1 VQDQLA
7 SQAACDYDRVLTN
20 LPSISHLWGSAVPP
34 PRASAKSKKQE
45 TRRAIRASYGF
56 DSPFPSFL
64 PIMPRN
70 SQPEFYLL
78 VVAHP
83 DDESM
88 FFSPTICSLLEQ
100 QQTIHILSLS
110 NGNFDG
116 LGKTREVELMRAAGV
131 LGISPP
137 NKYVTCLDVR
147 HFQDGPK
154 ETWKAGAITDAV
166 WAEISRILQNDVP
179 RNESLAANDRRSC
192 CNVAI
197 ITFDENG
204 VSGHPNHIDVCKGL
218 RQMASEDR
226 TRKIHDMNVSLCV
239 WELDSITN
247 PLTKYCPL
255 MEWIPM
261 LVDFLWGIF
270 CSSLAF
276 IVASGQLGNQKVD
289 GRLRFIEASS
299 EDYGRT
305 TWDCKMFR
313 PLSIWR
319 AMAAHHSQFV
329 WYRRLS
335 VLFSR
340 FSYRNKLKLYVPID
354 RLQNRGVSK
363 KAE

>member
-1 VQDQLA
+1 
-7 SQAACDYDRVLTN
+7 
-20 LPSISHLWGSAVPP
+20 
-34 PRASAKSKKQE
+34 
-45 TRRAIRASYGF
+45 
-56 DSPFPSFL
+56 
-64 PIMPRN
+64 MPRDP
-70 SQPEFYLL
+70 QPDFYLL

-110 NGNFDG
+110 NGNFNG

-137 NKYVTCLDVR
+137 NNYATCLDVR
-147 HFQDGPK
+147 HLQDGPK
-154 ETWKAGAITDAV
+154 ETWEAGAITDAV
-166 WAEISRILQNDVP
+166 WAEISRILQKSVP
-179 RNESLAANDRRSC
+179 VNDRKSC

-197 ITFDENG
+197 ISFDENG

-226 TRKIHDMNVSLCV
+226 SRKIHDTNVSLCV

-247 PLTKYCPL
+247 SLTKYCPL
-255 MEWIPM
+255 LEWIPM

-299 EDYGRT
+299 EDYDCT
-305 TWDCKMFR
+305 TWDCRMFR

-340 FSYRNKLKLYVPID
+340 FSYRNTLKLHVPIHYRSIKSGGLKEGGVNSK
-354 RLQNRGVSK
+354 RL
-363 KAE
+363 